1 MMTQLF
7 KSILVGLT
15 VLFLASCGQSVCVM
29 GIGQC
34 DAPDKPTSALT
45 LTANPTSLS
54 VKGGTS
60 TITVSG
66 GTSQF
71 TFHLFY
77 TNCKGGGIS
86 NENVSSSSLTT
97 TYTAPQGSGKCT
109 ATIEV
114 HDSSSPPEFK
124 AVNISIDIP

>member
-66 GTSQF
+66 GTSPF
-71 TFHLFY
+71 TFHLY
-77 TNCKGGGIS
+77 TGSGGIS
-86 NENVSSSSLTT
+86 NDNVASSSLTT
-97 TYTAPQGSGKCT
+97 TYTAPQVSGKST
-109 ATIEV
+109 ATIQV